1 MQIVSL
7 TTDFGLKDYYVGELK
22 GMLYSQMS
30 DVNIADISHDIQ
42 AYDIIQASFYLG
54 NTYKHFPKG
63 TIHVMAVQSYYSKV
77 NETIVF
83 ERDGFY
89 FIGPNN
95 GIFSLIWDDL
105 SENEVFVVNTEE
117 MEVKSLSETIA
128 HAAAYIA
135 HKLPL
140 ADIGTQVAHVERKML
155 IQPVI
160 TRAQIRAT
168 IIHIDRFN
176 NAIVNLKR
184 DQFEELRAGRQFQ
197 LYFKHDD
204 PIYHFSKHYGEVPVG
219 EALAMWNTADYLEI
233 AVNMGKA
240 STLYNLNKNET
251 IQIYFIDKK

>member
-30 DVNIADISHDIQ
+30 NVNIVDISHDIQ
-42 AYDIIQASFYLG
+42 AYDIIQASFYLS
-54 NTYKHFPKG
+54 NTYKHLPKG
-63 TIHVMAVQSYYSKV
+63 SIHILGVQSYYYKI

-83 ERDGFY
+83 ERDGHF

-95 GIFSLIWDDL
+95 GVFSLIWDDL
-105 SENEVFVVNTEE
+105 SEQEVYVVSIDD
-117 MEVKSLSETIA
+117 MEVQSLSETFA

-140 ADIGTQVAHVERKML
+140 SDIGPKVGNVERKMM

-160 TRAQIRAT
+160 TRSQIRAT

-176 NAIVNLKR
+176 NAIVNLKKSQF
-184 DQFEELRAGRQFQ
+184 DQLREGRQFQ

-204 PIYHFSKHYGEVPVG
+204 PIYHFSKHYAEVPVG
-219 EALAMWNTADYLEI
+219 DALAMWNTAGYLEI